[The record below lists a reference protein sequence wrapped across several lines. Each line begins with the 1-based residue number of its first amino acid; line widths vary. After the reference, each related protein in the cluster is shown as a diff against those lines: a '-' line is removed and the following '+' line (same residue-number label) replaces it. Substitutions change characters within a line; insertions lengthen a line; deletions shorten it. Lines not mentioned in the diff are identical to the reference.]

1 MTGDTQPN
9 QRYRLPPRLSAYRKI
24 GPFDTESLPA
34 GLLREHRLKEG
45 TWANLIVL
53 EGEIGFVWDDADS
66 DGAVTVLAAGDRL
79 HVPPLILHHLE
90 MREEPFRLEIEF
102 LNDSC

>member
-9 QRYRLPPRLSAYRKI
+9 QRYQLPPRLSSYRKI
-24 GPFDTESLPA
+24 GPFDAESLPP

-45 TWANLIVL
+45 TWANLTVM

-66 DGAVTVLAAGDRL
+66 DGAVTILVAGDRL

-90 MREEPFRLEIEF
+90 LREETFSLEIEF
-102 LNDSC
+102 LTAS

>member
-1 MTGDTQPN
+1 MTDEMQVN
-9 QRYRLPPRLSAYRKI
+9 QRYQLPPGLSAYRKI
-24 GPFDTESLPA
+24 GPFDAESLPA

-45 TWANLIVL
+45 TWANLTVL

-66 DGAVTVLAAGDRL
+66 DGVVTVLVAGDRL
-79 HVPPLILHHLE
+79 HVPPQILHHLE
-90 MREEPFRLEIEF
+90 TREEKFRLEIEF

>member
-1 MTGDTQPN
+1 MTGEAQVN
-9 QRYRLPPRLSAYRKI
+9 QRYQLPRGLSAYRKI
-24 GPFDTESLPA
+24 GPFDAGNLPA

-45 TWANLIVL
+45 TWARLTML

-79 HVPPLILHHLE
+79 HVPPIILHHLE
-90 MREEPFRLEIEF
+90 VREESFRLEIEF